1 MLIAFSIKNWKSFRD
16 EVSFTMEASKE
27 RNHSGTVAKF
37 KKFGLHLLPITG
49 LFGPNAFG
57 KSNFVR
63 ALSFLQNLIVDP
75 NRNFIGSEPYGFR
88 LDPTTKAEPTEF
100 AVDLMVQNSIY
111 SYSLLFNRQK
121 ILEEKLSFHNTRAE
135 KILFE
140 RKAEKLTIGEPL
152 KKDVSEN
159 AVKFLTPF
167 LLKNY
172 PALNLLGAANIE
184 KVVSVFNWFSNSLK
198 IIGSDSPFISK
209 LETEETSVEEKLCGL
224 GTGICSIKAV
234 PFSQPLPKNVE
245 RLARTISKDSSL
257 TIMVPKEGAIRIS
270 NTSSAG
276 IKAEKLFAI
285 HKNCRGE
292 EELFSFTDESAG
304 ARRLFNLINTLGKAN
319 SSDDHI
325 TFVIDDID
333 RSLHTK
339 LTSSLIAQF
348 LDGCDELSR
357 KQLIF
362 TAHDVQLIV
371 EDLLRRDEF
380 WICDRAFD
388 GSTTLYPVTDF
399 KGLGAERDLKRSYLQ
414 GRFGGLPNL
423 TASCARLNESYL
435 YD

>member
-16 EVSFTMEASKE
+16 EVCFTMEASKK

-37 KKFGLHLLPITG
+37 KKFRLNLLPITG
-49 LFGPNAFG
+49 IFGPNASG
-57 KSNFVR
+57 KSNFVK

-75 NRNFIGSEPYGFR
+75 SRNFMSSEPDSFR
-88 LDPTTKAEPTEF
+88 LDPATKSEPTKF
-100 AVDLMVQNSIY
+100 AVDLMLQNGIY
-111 SYSLLFNRQK
+111 SYAILFNRQK
-121 ILEEKLSFHNTRAE
+121 ILEEKLSFQNTRTE

-140 RKAEKLTIGEPL
+140 RKAERLTIGEPL
-152 KKDVSEN
+152 KKDVSED
-159 AVKFLTPF
+159 AIKFLIPF
-167 LLKNY
+167 LRKDY
-172 PALNLLGAANIE
+172 PALNLLGSANID
-184 KVVSVFNWFSNSLK
+184 KVVPVFNWFSNSLK
-198 IIGSDSPFISK
+198 IIGSDSLFISRS
-209 LETEETSVEEKLCGL
+209 ETEETSVGGRLYGL
-224 GTGICSIKAV
+224 GTGICSIKTV
-234 PFSQPLPKNVE
+234 PFSGHLSQDVE
-245 RLARTISKDSSL
+245 RLAGSISKDSSL
-257 TIMVPKEGAIRIS
+257 TIMDPIEGAIRIS
-270 NTSSAG
+270 NTSSAA

-304 ARRLFNLINTLGKAN
+304 AKRLFNLINMLDKSD
-319 SSDDHI
+319 SSNDSR

-348 LDGCDELSR
+348 LEGCDELSR

-362 TAHDVQLIV
+362 TAHDVQLID

-380 WICDRAFD
+380 WICDRASD

-399 KGLGAERDLKRSYLQ
+399 KDLGAKKDLQTTYLQ
-414 GRFGGLPNL
+414 GRLGGLPNL
-423 TASCARLNESYL
+423 TASCASLNESYL

>member
-16 EVSFTMEASKE
+16 EASFTMEAGKE

-37 KKFGLHLLPITG
+37 KKFRLQLLPITAI
-49 LFGPNAFG
+49 FGPNASG
-57 KSNFVR
+57 KSNFVK

-75 NRNFIGSEPYGFR
+75 SRNFISSEPYGFR
-88 LDPTTKAEPTEF
+88 LDPTTMAEPTEF
-100 AVDLMVQNSIY
+100 AVDLMLQNGIY
-111 SYSLLFNRQK
+111 SYAILFNRQK
-121 ILEEKLSFHNTRAE
+121 ILEEKLSFQNTRTE

-140 RKAEKLTIGEPL
+140 RKAERLTIGEPL
-152 KKDVSEN
+152 KKDVSED
-159 AVKFLTPF
+159 AIKFLSPF
-167 LLKNY
+167 LRKNY
-172 PALNLLGAANIE
+172 PALNLLGAANID
-184 KVVSVFNWFSNSLK
+184 KVVPIFNWFSDSLK
-198 IIGSDSPFISK
+198 IIRSDSPFISR
-209 LETEETSVEEKLCGL
+209 LEKEETSVEEKLCGL

-245 RLARTISKDSSL
+245 CLVRSISKDSS
-257 TIMVPKEGAIRIS
+257 MVFMDPKEGAIRIS

-276 IKAEKLFAI
+276 IKAEKLLAI

-292 EELFSFTDESAG
+292 EELFPFTDESAG
-304 ARRLFNLINTLGKAN
+304 TKRLFNLINMLDKSD
-319 SSDDHI
+319 SSDDSR

-348 LDGCDELSR
+348 LEGCDELPR

-362 TAHDVQLIV
+362 TAHDVQLIN

-380 WICDRAFD
+380 WICDRASD

-399 KGLGAERDLKRSYLQ
+399 KDLGAKKDLQTTYLQ
-414 GRFGGLPNL
+414 GRLGGLPNL
-423 TASCARLNESYL
+423 TASCASLNESYL

>member
-16 EVSFTMEASKE
+16 EVSFTVEASKE
-27 RNHSGTVAKF
+27 RNHSGTVSKF
-37 KKFGLHLLPITG
+37 NKFGLNLLPVTG
-49 LFGPNAFG
+49 IFGPNASG
-57 KSNFVR
+57 KSNFVKT
-63 ALSFLQNLIVDP
+63 LSFLQNLIVDP
-75 NRNFIGSEPYGFR
+75 GRNFMSSEPDGFR
-88 LDPTTKAEPTEF
+88 LDPATKSEPTEF
-100 AVDLMVQNSIY
+100 AVDLMLQNGIY
-111 SYSLLFNRQK
+111 SYAILFSQKK
-121 ILEEKLSFHNTRAE
+121 ILEEKLSFQHTRTE

-140 RKAEKLTIGEPL
+140 RKGERLTIGEPL
-152 KKDVSEN
+152 KKDVSED
-159 AVKFLTPF
+159 AIKFLTPF

-172 PALNLLGAANIE
+172 PALNLLGAANIG

-198 IIGSDSPFISK
+198 IIRSDSPFISR
-209 LETEETSVEEKLCGL
+209 LETEETSVEERLYGL
-224 GTGICSIKAV
+224 GTGICSIKAL
-234 PFSQPLPKNVE
+234 PFSRPLSQNVE
-245 RLARTISKDSSL
+245 RLAQSISEDSSMV
-257 TIMVPKEGAIRIS
+257 IMDPQEGAIRIS

-276 IKAEKLFAI
+276 IKAEKLFAL

-304 ARRLFNLINTLGKAN
+304 TKRLFNLINTLDKSN
-319 SSDDHI
+319 SSGDPFI
-325 TFVIDDID
+325 FVIDDID

-339 LTSSLIAQF
+339 LTSSLIYQF
-348 LDGCDELSR
+348 IDGCDELSR

-362 TAHDVQLIV
+362 TANDVQLID

-399 KGLGAERDLKRSYLQ
+399 KGLGAKRDLQRSYLQ

-423 TASCARLNESYL
+423 TASCTILNESYL

>member
-16 EVSFTMEASKE
+16 EVSFTMEAGKE
-27 RNHSGTVAKF
+27 RNHSGTLAKF
-37 KKFGLHLLPITG
+37 KKFRLQLLPITAI
-49 LFGPNAFG
+49 FGPNASR
-57 KSNFVR
+57 KSNFVK

-75 NRNFIGSEPYGFR
+75 SRNFMSSEPDGFR
-88 LDPTTKAEPTEF
+88 LDPATKSEPTEF
-100 AVDLMVQNSIY
+100 AVDLMLQNSIY
-111 SYSLLFNRQK
+111 SYSIRFNRQK
-121 ILEEKLSFHNTRAE
+121 ILEEKLSFQNTRTE

-140 RKAEKLTIGEPL
+140 RKAERLTIGEPL
-152 KKDVSEN
+152 KKDISED
-159 AVKFLTPF
+159 AIKFLSPF
-167 LLKNY
+167 LRKNY
-172 PALNLLGAANIE
+172 PALNLLGAANID
-184 KVVSVFNWFSNSLK
+184 KVVPIFNWFSDSLK
-198 IIGSDSPFISK
+198 IIKLGSPFISR
-209 LETEETSVEEKLCGL
+209 LETEETSVEEKLYGL
-224 GTGICSIKAV
+224 GTGICSIKAI

-245 RLARTISKDSSL
+245 RLVQSISQDSS
-257 TIMVPKEGAIRIS
+257 MVITDPKEGAIRIS

-285 HKNCRGE
+285 HKNCRGG

-304 ARRLFNLINTLGKAN
+304 TKRLFNLINMLDKSD
-319 SSDDHI
+319 SSDNSR

-348 LDGCDELSR
+348 LDGCDERSR
-357 KQLIF
+357 TQLIF
-362 TAHDVQLIV
+362 TAHDVQLIN

-380 WICDRAFD
+380 WICDRASD

-399 KGLGAERDLKRSYLQ
+399 KGLGAERDLQRSYLQ

-423 TASCARLNESYL
+423 TASCIRLKESYM

>member
-16 EVSFTMEASKE
+16 KVSFTMEASKE

-37 KKFGLHLLPITG
+37 NKFGLNLLPVSGI
-49 LFGPNAFG
+49 FGPNASG

-63 ALSFLQNLIVDP
+63 ALSSLQSLIVEP
-75 NRNFIGSEPYGFR
+75 NRNFLCSESYGFR
-88 LDPTTKAEPTEF
+88 LDPSTKAEPTEF
-100 AVDLMVQNSIY
+100 AVDLMLQNGIY
-111 SYSLLFNRQK
+111 SYAILFNQQK
-121 ILEEKLSFHNTRAE
+121 ILEEKLSFQNTRTK

-140 RKAEKLTIGEPL
+140 RKGEKLTIGEPL

-159 AVKFLTPF
+159 AFKFLTPF

-172 PALNLLGAANIE
+172 PALNLLGTANIE

-198 IIGSDSPFISK
+198 IISSNSPLISR

-245 RLARTISKDSSL
+245 CLVRSISEDSS
-257 TIMVPKEGAIRIS
+257 MVFMDPKEGAIRIS
-270 NTSSAG
+270 NPSSAG
-276 IKAEKLFAI
+276 IKIEKLFAI
-285 HKNCRGE
+285 HKNCHGE

-304 ARRLFNLINTLGKAN
+304 VKRLFNLINMLDKSD
-319 SSDDHI
+319 SSDDSR

-339 LTSSLIAQF
+339 LTSSLIYQF
-348 LDGCDELSR
+348 LDGCEELSR

-362 TAHDVQLIV
+362 TAHDVQLIN

-380 WICDRAFD
+380 WICDKASD

-399 KGLGAERDLKRSYLQ
+399 KDLGAKKNLQTTYLQ
-414 GRFGGLPNL
+414 GRLGGLPNL
-423 TASCARLNESYL
+423 TASCASLNESYL
-435 YD
+435 